1 MASARRLKLG
11 HILSVLA
18 ASGLALLAWT
28 QVWVNA
34 TVGQTGAARQTLEV
48 SGATAAPGVTALAL
62 AGLALA
68 GALSIAGPVIRVVL
82 GVLEVLLGFSVSLS
96 AFLAIT
102 DPAAASAGAVT
113 DATGISGADSVVDA
127 VTEAS
132 VTLWPF
138 VALLAGVL
146 MAGAG
151 VGVLVTARRWP
162 GPTSRYQA
170 VRFEA
175 VDPSGAT
182 GATGPFGATDAGGH
196 DAADVSAPE
205 RDAVDDWDGLSRGE
219 DPTAPR

>member
-11 HILSVLA
+11 HILVVLA

-28 QVWVNA
+28 QVWVNVI
-34 TVGQTGAARQTLEV
+34 VGQSGSAVHSLEV
-48 SGATAAPGVTALAL
+48 SGSTAAPGVTALAL

-82 GVLEVLLGFSVSLS
+82 GLLQVLLGFSVCLS
-96 AFLAIT
+96 AILAVT

-127 VTEAS
+127 VAS
-132 VTLWPF
+132 AAVTPWPF
-138 VALLAGVL
+138 IALLAGVV
-146 MAGAG
+146 MGGAG
-151 VGVLVTARRWP
+151 VGVLVTSRRWP

-175 VDPSGAT
+175 AESAES
-182 GATGPFGATDAGGH
+182 TDADGP

-205 RDAVDDWDGLSRGE
+205 RDAIDDWDGLSRGE
-219 DPTAPR
+219 DPTTPQ

>member
-1 MASARRLKLG
+1 MLL
-11 HILSVLA
+11 
-18 ASGLALLAWT
+18 ASGVALLAWT

-34 TVGQTGAARQTLEV
+34 TVGQSGSARQSLEV
-48 SGATAAPGVTALAL
+48 SGSTAAPGVTALAL

-68 GALSIAGPVIRVVL
+68 GAVSIAGPVIRVVL
-82 GVLEVLLGFSVSLS
+82 GVLEVLLGFSVVLS

-127 VTEAS
+127 VTEAAL
-132 VTLWPF
+132 TPWPF
-138 VALLAGVL
+138 VALLAGVVRF
-146 MAGAG
+146 GAG

-170 VRFEA
+170 VRFETA
-175 VDPSGAT
+175 EPGETTDVHGPDGADP
-182 GATGPFGATDAGGH
+182 
-196 DAADVSAPE
+196 AAPGSTPGSTS
-205 RDAVDDWDGLSRGE
+205 DAVDDWDGLSRGE

>member
-1 MASARRLKLG
+1 M
-11 HILSVLA
+11 VLA

-28 QVWVNA
+28 QVWVNV
-34 TVGQTGAARQTLEV
+34 TVGQDGSARQSLAV
-48 SGATAAPGVTALAL
+48 SGSTAAPGVTALAL

-82 GVLEVLLGFSVSLS
+82 GALEVLLGASVVLS
-96 AFLAIT
+96 AVLAIT

-113 DATGISGADSVVDA
+113 DATGISGAASVVDA
-127 VTEAS
+127 VAS
-132 VTLWPF
+132 AAVTPWPF
-138 VALLAGVL
+138 VALFAGVV

-151 VGVLVTARRWP
+151 IGVLVTARRWP

-170 VRFEA
+170 VRIEA
-175 VDPSGAT
+175 AEPGE
-182 GATGPFGATDAGGH
+182 ATDADGH
-196 DAADVSAPE
+196 GAAGTPAPE

>member
-1 MASARRLKLG
+1 MAFARRLKLG
-11 HILSVLA
+11 HILVVLA

-34 TVGQTGAARQTLEV
+34 GVGQSGSALQILEV
-48 SGATAAPGVTALAL
+48 SGSTAAPGVTALAL

-96 AFLAIT
+96 ALLAIT

-127 VTEAS
+127 V
-132 VTLWPF
+132 VTAAVTPWPF
-138 VALLAGVL
+138 VALLAGVV

-151 VGVLVTARRWP
+151 IGVLVTARRWP

-170 VRFEA
+170 VRFESA
-175 VDPSGAT
+175 EP
-182 GATGPFGATDAGGH
+182 AG
-196 DAADVSAPE
+196 AADADGSGPAAPTT
-205 RDAVDDWDGLSRGE
+205 DAVDDWDGLSRGE

>member
-11 HILSVLA
+11 HILVVLA

-34 TVGQTGAARQTLEV
+34 TVAQTGSTGQNLEV
-48 SGATAAPGVTALAL
+48 AGSTAAPGVTALAL

-68 GALSIAGPVIRVVL
+68 GALSIAGPVIRMVL

-127 VTEAS
+127 VAEAS
-132 VTLWPF
+132 VTPWPF
-138 VALLAGVL
+138 VALLAGVV

-175 VDPSGAT
+175 AEPG
-182 GATGPFGATDAGGH
+182 GATDAHGH
-196 DAADVSAPE
+196 VDADGAGPSVPPS
-205 RDAVDDWDGLSRGE
+205 DAVDDWDGLSRGE

>member
-11 HILSVLA
+11 HILVVLA
-18 ASGLALLAWT
+18 SSGLALLAWT

-34 TVGQTGAARQTLEV
+34 TVGQSGSALQSLEV
-48 SGATAAPGVTALAL
+48 SGSTAAPGVTALAL

-68 GALSIAGPVIRVVL
+68 GALSIAGPVIRMVL
-82 GVLEVLLGFSVSLS
+82 GALEVLLGFSVSLS
-96 AFLAIT
+96 AVLAIT

-113 DATGISGADSVVDA
+113 DATGISGAESVVDA
-127 VTEAS
+127 VTSAA
-132 VTLWPF
+132 VTPWPF
-138 VALLAGVL
+138 VALLAGVV

-175 VDPSGAT
+175 AEPT
-182 GATGPFGATDAGGH
+182 GAAGTPGATDADGR
-196 DAADVSAPE
+196 DAAGNSAPE

>member
-11 HILSVLA
+11 HILVVLA

-34 TVGQTGAARQTLEV
+34 TVVQSGSTGQNLEV
-48 SGATAAPGVTALAL
+48 SGSTAAPGVTALAL

-68 GALSIAGPVIRVVL
+68 GALSIAGPVIRMVL

-96 AFLAIT
+96 AFLAVT
-102 DPAAASAGAVT
+102 DPAAASGGAVT

-127 VTEAS
+127 VAEAS
-132 VTLWPF
+132 VPPWPF
-138 VALLAGVL
+138 VALLAGVV

-151 VGVLVTARRWP
+151 VGVVATARRWP

-175 VDPSGAT
+175 AEPG
-182 GATGPFGATDAGGH
+182 GATDADGH
-196 DAADVSAPE
+196 AGADAAGASVPPS
-205 RDAVDDWDGLSRGE
+205 DAVDDWDGLSRGE

>member
-34 TVGQTGAARQTLEV
+34 TVGQSGSALQSLEV

-127 VTEAS
+127 V
-132 VTLWPF
+132 
-138 VALLAGVL
+138 
-146 MAGAG
+146 
-151 VGVLVTARRWP
+151 
-162 GPTSRYQA
+162 
-170 VRFEA
+170 
-175 VDPSGAT
+175 
-182 GATGPFGATDAGGH
+182 
-196 DAADVSAPE
+196 VSA
-205 RDAVDDWDGLSRGE
+205 AVTPW
-219 DPTAPR
+219 PAP

>member
-1 MASARRLKLG
+1 M
-11 HILSVLA
+11 VLA

-34 TVGQTGAARQTLEV
+34 TVAQSGSSLQSLPV
-48 SGATAAPGVTALAL
+48 PGATAAPGVSALAR

-68 GALSIAGPVIRVVL
+68 GALSIAGPVVRVFL

-127 VTEAS
+127 VVSAA
-132 VTLWPF
+132 VTPWPF
-138 VALLAGVL
+138 VALLAGVV

-151 VGVLVTARRWP
+151 VGILVTARHWP

-170 VRFEA
+170 VRFAAAEPA
-175 VDPSGAT
+175 
-182 GATGPFGATDAGGH
+182 GATDA
-196 DAADVSAPE
+196 DASGPADTPDDSAPD